1 MTNGGLWQ
9 IGWIWMSLTEKNV
22 SGVPLI
28 AFTAVRYV
36 CASCLSLGACS
47 CSSHVEGWQLLPL
60 HCLEQWCRAGSAGE
74 RYGRTSRESW
84 CWAEV
89 GAGFSWINKWEWEWK
104 VLERHLQEAGW
115 QQWQW
120 VTPLGA
126 LLGHTISIAP
136 FPLKPLVMLILVIL
150 FFIFYFSSLTSS
162 HRLFLFSFQHPSVFS
177 HCYSC
182 CSSGAHTGG
191 VAHSDLQSWH
201 GRELV
206 ITSNTVSHFPS
217 GFRQGRTLLHLL
229 HFQVVYSWILGF
241 F

>member
-28 AFTAVRYV
+28 AFTAVSYV

-60 HCLEQWCRAGSAGE
+60 HCLQQWCRAGRAGG
-74 RYGRTSRESW
+74 RYGRDSRESW
-84 CWAEV
+84 SWAEL
-89 GAGFSWINKWEWEWK
+89 GAGFSWINTWEWEWK

-115 QQWQW
+115 QQWHW
-120 VTPLGA
+120 VVPLGA

-136 FPLKPLVMLILVIL
+136 FPLEPLIMLILVIL

-162 HRLFLFSFQHPSVFS
+162 HRLFLFSFQLLLFS
-177 HCYSC
+177 PTAIPAAAVVLTLVGLLTQTFSPDM
-182 CSSGAHTGG
+182 GG
-191 VAHSDLQSWH
+191 NLLSPPTLFPISP
-201 GRELV
+201 L
-206 ITSNTVSHFPS
+206 PS
-217 GFRQGRTLLHLL
+217 GRVEPCSIRSIFRWFIR
-229 HFQVVYSWILGF
+229 GF
-241 F
+241 